1 MQPFPP
7 RASRCYMHAVLHAAL
22 QGMCIG
28 LVPGVLRRFSVR
40 CRKGPPSGDTGP
52 VTQVVT
58 QIYARSGAPHSGRR
72 RQTGAPRPR
81 RRTRAAGKG
90 ALAPIGCAG
99 HVRGAGARPL
109 GGRPPARVQKRPGDD
124 PPPPWFDT
132 SPSRPDRP
140 SRPGSARGNGL
151 PALARVCAGA
161 TELPRPRKK
170 HSSSVTLLVQ
180 GVNRGCNQGS
190 IIQPEILCIMYY
202 TYYLLYYVLLCILY

>member
-1 MQPFPP
+1 MVL
-7 RASRCYMHAVLHAAL
+7 HGAVLHAAL

-40 CRKGPPSGDTGP
+40 CRKGPPSGDTCRDTGP

-58 QIYARSGAPHSGRR
+58 QIYARSGPPHSGRR

-109 GGRPPARVQKRPGDD
+109 GGRPPARVQKPPAARSDRGSRRRIAHRRTPPGAPRAKPMA
-124 PPPPWFDT
+124 PPFLCGCE
-132 SPSRPDRP
+132 
-140 SRPGSARGNGL
+140 PGPGRLLSTRG
-151 PALARVCAGA
+151 GA
-161 TELPRPRKK
+161 TKKFTRYTRDPGPRTVGGGGKRARHGPGGAPARRARA
-170 HSSSVTLLVQ
+170 H
-180 GVNRGCNQGS
+180 
-190 IIQPEILCIMYY
+190 
-202 TYYLLYYVLLCILY
+202 